1 MGLNDRKDGD
11 GYGFNNMFE
20 YPFRLTY
27 EALMSVLI
35 GLIFHLN
42 VKMPNMATPS
52 TVSLQPQTQVLRNF

>member
-1 MGLNDRKDGD
+1 MTKKYGD
-11 GYGFNNMFE
+11 SYGFSNMFE

-35 GLIFHLN
+35 GLIFHLH

-52 TVSLQPQTQVLRNF
+52 TVSLQPQTQVLRK